1 MKGNADHESTVG
13 EMIAENISQDGFF
26 LARSLSHRSELDLS
40 PEQRENLLSATASRI
55 FQYQRD
61 LSEGKYP
68 ASYIYDSVNV
78 VNYSE
83 GRLIGDRLREDKVP
97 QLGTDIDVLLCEIF
111 DRAMTNGT
119 MHAHPGFMAHVPSGG
134 LFQAAVGEFIA
145 RTLNRFVGIWAA
157 APGFTEIESNV
168 IRWFCD
174 ILGYGDH
181 AFGYMTTG
189 GSIANFMGL
198 RCSLEQ
204 LDEAARPLATV
215 YVSSQGHFSI
225 EKAAKLAGISRDR
238 VRVIST
244 RSDYSMDTEELAERI
259 ESDKRSGLFPA
270 CVVATAG
277 TTNTGAI
284 DDLRDVAIRCRTHNI
299 WLHVDACLG
308 GFFRLTARGKE
319 MLEAVDMAE
328 SISVDAHKSLF
339 LPHGTSALLVK
350 EKARLRETF
359 EVPGAAYN
367 PGLTNEDELVN
378 FCNYGPE
385 LSREARGFTAW
396 LPIKMHGIKA
406 FERCLDQKLDQA
418 EYLAES
424 LLDINGTE
432 VVRRGSPH
440 LPVVAFKLRG
450 DSRAEEDRMNEMLC
464 ELICSRGNVYLAT
477 TRLPGEGLVLRA
489 CILHHQTDQGAID
502 QVLEDMK
509 WSIEKIR

>member
-1 MKGNADHESTVG
+1 MRVDVD
-13 EMIAENISQDGFF
+13 EMIAARASENDPL
-26 LARSLSHRSELDLS
+26 LARSSLDLS
-40 PEQRENLLSATASRI
+40 LEEQENILSATASRI

-68 ASYIYDSVNV
+68 ASYVHDSINA

-83 GRLIGDRLREDKVP
+83 GRRICAQLREDQLP
-97 QLGTDIDVLLCEIF
+97 QFGTDLDVLLCEIF

-145 RTLNRFVGIWAA
+145 RALNRFVGIWAA

-168 IRWFCD
+168 IRWFCN

-198 RCSLEQ
+198 QCSLER
-204 LDEAARPLATV
+204 LNENARPLATI

-259 ESDKRSGLFPA
+259 KSDKFSGLFPA
-270 CVVATAG
+270 CVIATAG

-284 DDLRDVAIRCRTHNI
+284 DDLKNIATFCSAQNI

-308 GFFRLTARGKE
+308 GFFRLTTRGKE
-319 MLEAVDMAE
+319 LLEDIERAE

-350 EKARLRETF
+350 EKARLRDAF
-359 EVPGAAYN
+359 AVPGAAYN
-367 PGLTNEDELVN
+367 PGLATEDELVD

-385 LSREARGFTAW
+385 LSREARGLTAW

-418 EYLAES
+418 EYLAEN

-450 DSRAEEDRMNEMLC
+450 DNRTEEDRMNAMLC
-464 ELICSRGNVYLAT
+464 ELVCSRGNVYLAT
-477 TRLPGEGLVLRA
+477 TRLPQEGLVLRA
-489 CILHHQTDQGAID
+489 CILHHQTNKGAID
-502 QVLEDMK
+502 QALEDLK
-509 WSIEKIR
+509 WAIEKIR